1 MSRPANTAVA
11 EKLRKKILSGA
22 FEKTSF
28 LPPERQLAEE
38 FQVGRAII
46 RGALRTLG
54 DEKIIYKVPK
64 RGWRLFKREERRL
77 KRILLRLSSR
87 MNAEGYEGMGLV
99 AGICS
104 GANDIYA
111 EVILSSPPME
121 LDKKELL
128 ERYNAGDIQGI
139 IFLEAA
145 SDVSVRQLVDCGIPC
160 VVANLEEDLQLPCVR
175 MDYHAIGAMAGK
187 ELLDRGYRNIAVY
200 GGSLE
205 RFIYKEL
212 LAGFREIMDE
222 AGIAPDK
229 SLILCGKDELLQEKL
244 SALLKAPAGQFP
256 EAFFTL
262 RDYRAGRLYELCA
275 EYGLKIP
282 EDVGII
288 SYDDISWPA
297 ARRQGLSSIR
307 EDVYRIGKES
317 VLMLQRIYE
326 SDSERVESVFLPG
339 KLVER
344 SSLKTLP

>member
-22 FEKTSF
+22 FEKTTF

-111 EVILSSPPME
+111 EVILSSPPLE

-160 VVANLEEDLQLPCVR
+160 VVANLEEELQLPCVR

>member
-22 FEKTSF
+22 FEKTTF

-160 VVANLEEDLQLPCVR
+160 VVANLEEELQLPCVR

-244 SALLKAPAGQFP
+244 SALLKAPADQRP
-256 EAFFTL
+256 EVFFTL
-262 RDYRAGRLYELCA
+262 RDYRAGRLYESCA
-275 EYGLKIP
+275 QYGLKIP
-282 EDVGII
+282 DDVGII